1 MSINVVKEDARYKQ
15 GRKFMKEK
23 KYEEA
28 IELFS
33 SLLQSR

>member
-1 MSINVVKEDARYKQ
+1 MNVVKEDARYKQ
-15 GRKFMKEK
+15 GRKFMKEN